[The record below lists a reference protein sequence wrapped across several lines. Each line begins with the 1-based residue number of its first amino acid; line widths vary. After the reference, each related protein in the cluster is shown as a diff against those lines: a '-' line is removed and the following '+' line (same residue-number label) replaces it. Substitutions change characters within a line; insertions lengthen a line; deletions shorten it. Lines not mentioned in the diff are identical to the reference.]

1 MKVQLINY
9 ELDPEIELFGTCA
22 LCQCEGIAN
31 YPTYEFKSGDKT
43 WKVEAWLWNWGSYYE
58 IITNPIAFAEWL
70 KEQDLDNG
78 FVPRDYHS
86 LEGLVD
92 LFRETSD

>member
-9 ELDPEIELFGTCA
+9 MTYPEIEFFETC
-22 LCQCEGIAN
+22 CTRGCEGIAN
-31 YPTYEFKSGDKT
+31 YPTYEFESGGKT
-43 WKVEAWLWNWGSYYE
+43 WKVDAWLWHWGSYYE
-58 IITNPIAFAEWL
+58 ICTNPIAFAEWL